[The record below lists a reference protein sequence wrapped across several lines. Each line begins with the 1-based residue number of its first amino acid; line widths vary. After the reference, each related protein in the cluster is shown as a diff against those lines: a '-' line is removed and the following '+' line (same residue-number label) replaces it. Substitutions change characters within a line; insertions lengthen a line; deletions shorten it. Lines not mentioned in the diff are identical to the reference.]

1 MIGRALRIATA
12 SSVLS
17 AAALSAQGISGDA
30 GYLLTSSTRQTW
42 RIGFSR
48 ELLGPA
54 ALRLYGTRMWQGG
67 GGPDLYGLG
76 ADLTLFEGG
85 RPGPYLVGGISGG
98 VARNAGGDWWNSWSA
113 GVGYEVV
120 PFRWLSLRGE
130 GRYRVL
136 EPDRHTGLEFSLG
149 LGLHFGVSRPPDQ
162 PAYTTVRHATP
173 PGSPE
178 VVSLAEKKGFAGD
191 KAELVAGVVAT
202 ATTAM
207 GTPYTWGGTG
217 KDGSGFD
224 CSGLIQWAY
233 AQHGIQLPRVSRD
246 QARVGKAVPRR
257 LDALA
262 PGDILTFSNSGT
274 FVTHVAL
281 YVGDGKI
288 IHSANGGVQM
298 SVLSEDDPYGRWWWR
313 RWVGAR
319 RIVN

>member
-1 MIGRALRIATA
+1 MIGRASGVLAA
-12 SSVLS
+12 SSFLI
-17 AAALSAQGISGDA
+17 AAALPAQGISGDA
-30 GYLLTSSTRQTW
+30 GYLLTSGTRQTW

-48 ELLGPA
+48 ELLGPTQ
-54 ALRLYGTRMWQGG
+54 LRLYGTRMWQGG
-67 GGPDLYGLG
+67 GGPDLYGIG
-76 ADLTLFEGG
+76 ADLTAFEGG
-85 RPGPYLVGGISGG
+85 RPGPYLVGGFSGG
-98 VARNAGGDWWNSWSA
+98 VARGNGGDWWNSWSA

-136 EPDRHTGLEFSLG
+136 EPDHHTGLEFSLG
-149 LGLHFGVSRPPDQ
+149 LGLHFGVGRPPDQ
-162 PAYTTVRHATP
+162 PSYTTVRHATP

-178 VVSLAEKKGFAGD
+178 VVSLAEKKGLGGD

-202 ATTAM
+202 ATSAM

-217 KDGSGFD
+217 KDGGGFD

-246 QARVGKAVPRR
+246 QARMGTEVPKR

-288 IHSANGGVQM
+288 IHSANGGVQI
-298 SVLSEDDPYGRWWWR
+298 SVLSNDDPYGRWWWR